1 MEPSQ
6 KCGGFLYL
14 CSMKKLLTHLL
25 ILALIR
31 NEKKAQMIVD
41 IIYDVNTP
49 EIKEKVGKIQNGSVK
64 SSAPNNDKK
73 REVMEAIQFLKNKET
88 KTKADRD
95 KIQMLEVILKTV

>member
-88 KTKADRD
+88 KTKADRE

>member
-1 MEPSQ
+1 
-6 KCGGFLYL
+6 
-14 CSMKKLLTHLL
+14 MKKLLTHLL

-41 IIYDVNTP
+41 IIYDVKTP
-49 EIKEKVGKIQNGSVK
+49 EIKEKVDKMQSGSLK
-64 SSAPNNDKK
+64 SSSPSNDKK
-73 REVMEAIQFLKNKET
+73 REVMEAIQFLKSKET

>member
-41 IIYDVNTP
+41 IIYNANTP

-88 KTKADRD
+88 KTNADRE

>member
-1 MEPSQ
+1 
-6 KCGGFLYL
+6 
-14 CSMKKLLTHLL
+14 
-25 ILALIR
+25 
-31 NEKKAQMIVD
+31 MIVD

-64 SSAPNNDKK
+64 SSTPNNDKK

-88 KTKADRD
+88 KTKADRE

>member
-6 KCGGFLYL
+6 ECGGFLYL

-88 KTKADRD
+88 KTKADRE

>member
-31 NEKKAQMIVD
+31 NEKKAQMIVH
-41 IIYDVNTP
+41 IIYDANTP

-88 KTKADRD
+88 KTKADRE

>member
-41 IIYDVNTP
+41 IIYNANTP

-88 KTKADRD
+88 KTKADRE